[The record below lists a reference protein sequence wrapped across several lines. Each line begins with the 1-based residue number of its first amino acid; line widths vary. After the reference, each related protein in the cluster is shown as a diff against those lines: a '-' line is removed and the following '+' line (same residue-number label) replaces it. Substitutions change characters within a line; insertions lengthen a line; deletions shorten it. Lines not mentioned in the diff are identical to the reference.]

1 MMEKLAAIEAM
12 IAPTLDA
19 MGYGLVRLRF
29 TGGSGRQTLQV
40 MAERHDGA
48 GMTVDDCAEISRTIS
63 ALLDVEDPVPGAY
76 LLEVSSPGIDR
87 PLVRPA
93 DYQRF
98 AGREATIET
107 GRPVAGRK
115 RFRGRLGGLVEDG
128 VRLDLPEGE
137 VVVVPLADIHRAK
150 LVLTEELLTAAKQR
164 NGQG

>member
-1 MMEKLAAIEAM
+1 MEKLAAIEAM
-12 IAPTLDA
+12 IAPTLEA

-29 TGGSGRQTLQV
+29 TGGGRQTLQV

-63 ALLDVEDPVPGAY
+63 ALLDVEDPLPGAY

-98 AGREATIET
+98 AGHEATIET
-107 GRPVAGRK
+107 GRPIAGRK

-128 VRLDLPEGE
+128 VRLDLAEGE
-137 VVVVPLADIHRAK
+137 AVVVPLADIHRAK
-150 LVLTEELLTAAKQR
+150 LVLTDELLAAAKQR